1 MSNKQKAADLAKE
14 MGLEEDQETKSTWTW
29 TSTNREVVLF
39 PTKVMYQGVEVEAY
53 IPGVFQEL
61 TNGKPKKPKNHIAFS
76 VVGFDNIIFNV
87 KIEDY
92 SLKEDSLVSLGEVY
106 IKITPKVIGNEIVT
120 LDTFE
125 KALITLQDEAGKFKP
140 SATVIELQEDRLI
153 YRTDKVSRVERPFG
167 VFIEWSTEGGIN
179 LDKII
184 MQVSGV
190 YRLLRNRFIVD
201 QNLIINNIL
210 QFIKESSN
218 LVLQG

>member
-1 MSNKQKAADLAKE
+1 MSNKQKSADMAKV
-14 MGLEEDQETKSTWTW
+14 MGLEEDQETKSTWT
-29 TSTNREVVLF
+29 STNEHVVLF
-39 PTKVMYQGVEVEAY
+39 PAKVMYDGVEVEAY
-53 IPGVFQEL
+53 IPSLFGEL
-61 TNGKPKKPKNHIAFS
+61 VNGKLKKPRNHIAFS

-87 KIEDY
+87 KVEDH
-92 SLKEDSLVSLGEVY
+92 SLSLDESGVSLGEVY
-106 IKITPKVIGNEIVT
+106 IKITPKVIGNQIVT

-153 YRTDKVSRVERPFG
+153 YRTDKVSRVKRPFG

-190 YRLLRNRFIVD
+190 YRLLHKKFIVD